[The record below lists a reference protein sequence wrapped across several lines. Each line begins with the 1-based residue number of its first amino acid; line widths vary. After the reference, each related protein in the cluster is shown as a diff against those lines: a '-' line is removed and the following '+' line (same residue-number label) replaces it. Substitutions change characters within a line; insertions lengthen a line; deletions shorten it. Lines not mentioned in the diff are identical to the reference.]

1 MNRKTYRA
9 AFDQVKFREGFQ
21 RETVDLLLTKAG
33 QRQEKENVTMNTK
46 HLKRIPLI
54 AAVAAALI
62 VSAAAATLLLRPAD
76 VARYAGNPTL
86 AAAFESS
93 DATVI
98 DQSVESGDYRFT
110 FAGLVSGTGLSEL
123 TEEADAQ
130 RSYAVVAVQ
139 RVDGQPMS
147 DEEQFSITATPL
159 VSGYLPWSV
168 NAWTLRGSYT
178 RFVQDGVTYY
188 LYEYDSLELFAG
200 RTVYMAVYEGGS
212 PNAEL
217 FDIAPDGTI
226 TFSADMSEPHALFTV
241 PLDASKADADAVAE
255 FEAAMREEGAILTPA
270 ELEDALAAEG
280 DVQSSVNVE
289 AGDNSSIYLT
299 EGWSQT

>member
-9 AFDQVKFREGFQ
+9 AFDQVKFREEFQ
-21 RETVDLLLTKAG
+21 RETVDLLLAKAG

-46 HLKRIPLI
+46 HLKRMPLI

-76 VARYAGNPTL
+76 VARYAGNDAL
-86 AAAFESS
+86 AAAFESP

-110 FAGLVSGTGLSEL
+110 FAGLVSGAGLSGL
-123 TEEADAQ
+123 TEEADTQ

-139 RVDGQPMS
+139 RVDGQPMG
-147 DEEQFSITATPL
+147 DEEQSNITATPL

-168 NAWTLRGSYT
+168 NAWTLNGGYT

-200 RTVYMAVYEGGS
+200 RPVYMAVYEGGA
-212 PNAEL
+212 PNAGL

-226 TFSADMSEPHALFTV
+226 SFKAGMSEPHALFTI
-241 PLDASKADADAVAE
+241 PLDASKADSEAVAK
-255 FEAAMREEGAILTPA
+255 FEAAMREDGFILTPT
-270 ELEDALAAEG
+270 EMESALAAEG
-280 DVQSSVNVE
+280 DAQPSVAVEPEDSSSFVV
-289 AGDNSSIYLT
+289 T
-299 EGWSQT
+299 EG

>member
-9 AFDQVKFREGFQ
+9 AFEQVKFREDFQ

-200 RTVYMAVYEGGS
+200 RTVYMAVYEGGA

>member
-1 MNRKTYRA
+1 MNRKAYRA
-9 AFDQVKFREGFQ
+9 AFDGVKFREDFQ

-33 QRQEKENVTMNTK
+33 QRQEKENVIMNTK
-46 HLKRIPLI
+46 QIKRMPLI
-54 AAVAAALI
+54 AAAVAAVLI

-76 VARYAGNPTL
+76 VARHAGDPAL

-110 FAGLVSGTGLSEL
+110 FAGLVSGAGLSGL
-123 TEEADAQ
+123 TDEADAQ

-139 RVDGQPMS
+139 RLDGQPMG
-147 DEEQFSITATPL
+147 DEEQSGITATPL

-168 NAWTLRGSYT
+168 NAWTLNGGYT

-188 LYEYDSLELFAG
+188 LYEYDSLEMFAG
-200 RTVYMAVYEGGS
+200 HTVYMAVYEGMA
-212 PNAEL
+212 PNADQ

-226 TFSADMSEPHALFTV
+226 SFKADMSAPHALFTV
-241 PLDASKADADAVAE
+241 PLNSSKADSDAVAK
-255 FEAAMREEGAILTPA
+255 FESSMRSDGFILTPA
-270 ELEDALAAEG
+270 ELEAALAEQDSAQPDTIVEPVEG
-280 DVQSSVNVE
+280 
-289 AGDNSSIYLT
+289 GFILT
-299 EGWSQT
+299 EE